1 MKDRYGFLGLAI
13 CLMLLSASPPTASAQ
28 YMYIDA
34 NGDGIHTA
42 ADVMPA
48 LGTPQ
53 AVDVWLDKNH
63 NRDGSVALCNTGNED
78 LSVWNSYAVH
88 MNVNSGTVD
97 FSNFTNQ
104 VATFAIACVGA
115 GGVSFASTSTEMSAC
130 RAGQPV
136 FAPGPIRMFTMTI
149 TPLSGTPSLEIVRT
163 NSLDPNFTAFGSQ
176 CFGNDFDNTY
186 KLGTDWF
193 DADGLASAG
202 VAVFPAR
209 AFTTKAN
216 KVIKLGSG
224 NPYWTIQIEPVGG
237 SFSVGAVSLG
247 TIRMRS
253 VGTGSVPEIG
263 VVLSKTSLNGDTDG
277 NGVQEIA
284 ATFAKAD
291 LQALFSNLSGTN
303 TVPVTF
309 EGQITSG
316 GIFRASANVTVSASG
331 GMALA
336 SIVLSPQ
343 NPSGQIRFS
352 VTKPGRVRVEMFDV
366 SGRLVRIIS
375 DRMAEAG
382 AQSCVING
390 RNSQG
395 APLASGIYY
404 VRVSTVE
411 GNLMQRVA
419 VLK

>member
-1 MKDRYGFLGLAI
+1 MKDRYGCLGLA
-13 CLMLLSASPPTASAQ
+13 LSLLLLTASPPTVSAQ

-63 NRDGSVALCNTGNED
+63 NRDGSVALCNTGSED

-88 MNVNSGTVD
+88 INVNSGTVD
-97 FSNFTNQ
+97 FASFTNHVTTFTIPCVTVGQ
-104 VATFAIACVGA
+104 AFAATQ
-115 GGVSFASTSTEMSAC
+115 TEMAAC
-130 RAGQPV
+130 EAGQPV

-149 TPLSGTPSLEIVRT
+149 TPLSGNPSLEIVRT
-163 NSLDPNFTAFGSQ
+163 NSLGPTFTSFGTQ

-263 VVLSKTSLNGDTDG
+263 VVLSRTSLNGDTDG

-316 GIFRASANVTVSASG
+316 GIFRASANVTVNASG

-336 SIVLSPQ
+336 SIVLSPL
-343 NPSGQIRFS
+343 NPSGQTQFS

-366 SGRLVRIIS
+366 SGRLVRVLA
-375 DRMAEAG
+375 DRYAESG
-382 AQSCVING
+382 AQTFVIDG
-390 RNSQG
+390 RNGQG

-404 VRVSTVE
+404 IRVSTAE
-411 GNLMQRVA
+411 GRSAMQRVA